1 MSTLLPNTHH
11 TLLLP
16 SAAVLVTLAATAAVA
31 GQLPIEQRI
40 LNNISH
46 IAQYSSC

>member
-16 SAAVLVTLAATAAVA
+16 SAAVLMTLAATAAVA
-31 GQLPIEQRI
+31 GQLPIEQTVV
-40 LNNISH
+40 NNIAH
-46 IAQYSSC
+46 IAQHCCC